1 MVRERGVDVPSH
13 HPHHSHHSLHR
24 YHEMVE
30 PPPDYDVRTQGS
42 ESFYPFCII
51 SFRRLFEMKPCQY
64 LH

>member
-30 PPPDYDVRTQGS
+30 PPPDYDVRTTSGS
-42 ESFYPFCII
+42 KSF
-51 SFRRLFEMKPCQY
+51 
-64 LH
+64 

>member
-30 PPPDYDVRTQGS
+30 PPPDYDVRTTRGS
-42 ESFYPFCII
+42 
-51 SFRRLFEMKPCQY
+51 
-64 LH
+64 

>member
-42 ESFYPFCII
+42 
-51 SFRRLFEMKPCQY
+51 
-64 LH
+64 

>member
-30 PPPDYDVRTQGS
+30 PPPDYDVRKTQGS
-42 ESFYPFCII
+42 
-51 SFRRLFEMKPCQY
+51 
-64 LH
+64 

>member
-30 PPPDYDVRTQGS
+30 PPPDYDVRTTPAS
-42 ESFYPFCII
+42 
-51 SFRRLFEMKPCQY
+51 
-64 LH
+64 